1 MVDWPTIPVLESAS
15 LANQPAAFDHAASSP
30 QTPTP
35 MTSNN
40 TTDSD
45 SLPSTTA
52 QTETDTQTANADPA
66 EADITTELIQ
76 RDDQLADL
84 LTQFQQ
90 HITGLETE
98 LEHRDERI
106 EQLETQLEDATE
118 ELDQLEEHIEDLETT
133 LEKTTTTT
141 DARLDAHEK
150 KLNANKDRVCE
161 LQARELEKGA
171 HLRADHVDPDDVEV
185 DGGKLERI
193 TKADDRAYFR
203 LPEHADPLARGGD
216 VSLSYGDLLP
226 IQQLARMDD
235 DMLRSTAN
243 TLPTRL
249 SAKLWKAR
257 ADSSVGDNPWK
268 PGGSE
273 VREYVT
279 ASDLKHW
286 IRRQEPGISEAYAK
300 KLVSRMIDPLLDLS
314 KNRLAIRKRTERK
327 NGLEYT
333 ERRIVLPADVDIP
346 GKTVSSA
353 DQ

>member
-1 MVDWPTIPVLESAS
+1 MTNHNTHATITSEAL
-15 LANQPAAFDHAASSP
+15 PADH
-30 QTPTP
+30 
-35 MTSNN
+35 
-40 TTDSD
+40 
-45 SLPSTTA
+45 
-52 QTETDTQTANADPA
+52 
-66 EADITTELIQ
+66 
-76 RDDQLADL
+76 QLADVL
-84 LTQFQQ
+84 DTLEKR
-90 HITGLETE
+90 ITTLEDE
-98 LEHRDERI
+98 LEQRDERI
-106 EQLETQLEDATE
+106 EDLEADLEDAHAETE
-118 ELDQLEEHIEDLETT
+118 RLEERMEDLEAD

-141 DARLDAHEK
+141 DARLEAHEK

-193 TKADDRAYFR
+193 TKDDDRAYYR

-257 ADSSVGDNPWK
+257 VDSSVGDNPWK
-268 PGGSE
+268 PGGSGI
-273 VREYVT
+273 RTYVT

-286 IRRQEPGISEAYAK
+286 IRRQEPGISDAYAK

-333 ERRIVLPADVDIP
+333 ERRIVFPADVDIP
-346 GKTVSSA
+346 GETTST
-353 DQ
+353 DH